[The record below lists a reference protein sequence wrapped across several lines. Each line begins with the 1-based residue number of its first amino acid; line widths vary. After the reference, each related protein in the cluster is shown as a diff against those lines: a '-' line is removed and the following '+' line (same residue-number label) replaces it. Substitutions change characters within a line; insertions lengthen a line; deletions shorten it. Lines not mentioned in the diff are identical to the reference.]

1 MATNKAKEVQTN
13 TPGWSAPP
21 TTADVESLRGMVN
34 GGDYATPIRN
44 QYARAEQ
51 DLSRSYNNPLG
62 AYTSADVRDKSMR
75 SQKLDMQQS
84 LGMDLADAAQENA
97 NAKFNR
103 QATVAGLTSPQF
115 YNAKSTS
122 SQPFTGG
129 DALSIGLGTGVPLLK
144 KVFS

>member
-1 MATNKAKEVQTN
+1 MATNKSKTIQEN
-13 TPGWSAPP
+13 TLGWSAPP
-21 TTADVESLRGMVN
+21 ETADVGTLRGMVN

-51 DLSRSYNNPLG
+51 DLSRSYNNPMG
-62 AYTSADVRDKSMR
+62 AFTSADVRDKSMR

-97 NAKFNR
+97 NARFNR
-103 QATVAGLTSPQF
+103 QATVTGLTAPQS
-115 YNAKSTS
+115 YNARSTN

-129 DALSIGLGTGVPLLK
+129 DGVQIATGIAKGL
-144 KVFS
+144 FS

>member
-1 MATNKAKEVQTN
+1 MGSKKTTTQTN

-21 TTADVESLRGMVN
+21 TTADVESLRGMVG

-51 DLSRSYNNPLG
+51 DLSRSYNNPMG

-84 LGMDLADAAQENA
+84 LGMDLANAAQQNA
-97 NAKFNR
+97 DAKFNR
-103 QATVAGLTSPQF
+103 QATVAGMTSPQF
-115 YNAKSTS
+115 YNAS
-122 SQPFTGG
+122 SKTTNPFTLWDGIS
-129 DALSIGLGTGVPLLK
+129 LGLGTAGGLA
-144 KVFS
+144 

>member
-1 MATNKAKEVQTN
+1 MGSKKTVTQTN

-21 TTADVESLRGMVN
+21 ETADVGTLRGLVN

-84 LGMDLADAAQENA
+84 LGMDLANAAQENA

-103 QATVAGLTSPQF
+103 QATVARLTSPQF
-115 YNAKSTS
+115 YNAQSKETN
-122 SQPFTGG
+122 PFTIWDG
-129 DALSIGLGTGVPLLK
+129 IGLGLGTAQGLA
-144 KVFS
+144 

>member
-21 TTADVESLRGMVN
+21 ETADVSTLRGMVN

-84 LGMDLADAAQENA
+84 LGMDLANAEQQNADAR
-97 NAKFNR
+97 FNR
-103 QATVAGLTSPQF
+103 QSTVAGMTAPQF
-115 YNAKSTS
+115 YMAKSQN
-122 SQPFTGG
+122 SQPFVGG
-129 DALSIGLGTGVPLLK
+129 DVAKIILGAAGGMA
-144 KVFS
+144 